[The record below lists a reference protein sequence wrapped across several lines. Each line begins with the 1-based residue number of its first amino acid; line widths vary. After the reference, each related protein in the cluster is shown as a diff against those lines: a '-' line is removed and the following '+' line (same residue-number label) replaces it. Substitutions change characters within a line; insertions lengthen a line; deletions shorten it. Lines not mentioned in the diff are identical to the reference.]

1 MSLPEL
7 IQMEKTIARFSGWSD
22 PEMETSYIWFNAPLE
37 IGGFVEA
44 GLVLHG
50 GCYAAVP
57 DRNVVFELRGQV
69 PGAAKAKA
77 VMRAEWRSL
86 TGGHRNPRRRDVA
99 TSGQR
104 VGDTHIHPFDL
115 NWSATQGRLR
125 KGNLR
130 QALPFDK
137 EFQSFESF
145 RDAVG
150 NHFGISNIGV
160 VLPPPW
166 VYDLYAEDRTHG

>member
-1 MSLPEL
+1 MPLPDLMKLAKEL
-7 IQMEKTIARFSGWSD
+7 ARFPGWSD
-22 PEMETSYIWFNAPLE
+22 PEPETNYVWFDAPVE

-50 GCYAAVP
+50 GCYADVP
-57 DRNVVFELRGQV
+57 NRNVVFELRAQV
-69 PGAAKAKA
+69 PGALKKKA

-86 TGGHRNPRRRDVA
+86 TGGHSCPRRKGIPS
-99 TSGQR
+99 SGKR
-104 VGDTHIHPFDL
+104 VGDTHWHPFDL
-115 NWSATQGRLR
+115 NWSETEGRMK

-130 QALPFDK
+130 QALAFEQ

-145 RDAVG
+145 RDSVG
-150 NHFGISNIGV
+150 FHFGIRNIAIV
-160 VLPPPW
+160 SAPPW